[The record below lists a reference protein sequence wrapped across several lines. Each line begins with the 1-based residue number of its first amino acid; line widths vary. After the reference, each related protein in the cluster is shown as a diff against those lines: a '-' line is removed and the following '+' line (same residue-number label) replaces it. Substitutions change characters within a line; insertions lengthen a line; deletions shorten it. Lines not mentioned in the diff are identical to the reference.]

1 LESDRYLSDIYHLR
15 MSMPSATA
23 FLQKIIRQIDE
34 SGANRVTAIHL
45 ALGELSEPDPAAF
58 QTQWN
63 ELTKNTPLEQARLR
77 IRLIP
82 AEVQCMACFQTYRP
96 VEKRIHCPHCG
107 SFGAK
112 ILTGEECILD
122 SIETGH
128 DQN

>member
-1 LESDRYLSDIYHLR
+1 MTDIK
-15 MSMPSATA
+15 A
-23 FLQKIIRQIDE
+23 FLQKIIRQINEPDLKRIT
-34 SGANRVTAIHL
+34 GIHIG
-45 ALGELSEPDPAAF
+45 LGELSELNPDS
-58 QTQWN
+58 TQVHWN
-63 ELTKNTPLEQARLR
+63 DLTKNTPLEQARLH

-112 ILTGEECILD
+112 ILTGEEYTLD

-128 DQN
+128 DQD